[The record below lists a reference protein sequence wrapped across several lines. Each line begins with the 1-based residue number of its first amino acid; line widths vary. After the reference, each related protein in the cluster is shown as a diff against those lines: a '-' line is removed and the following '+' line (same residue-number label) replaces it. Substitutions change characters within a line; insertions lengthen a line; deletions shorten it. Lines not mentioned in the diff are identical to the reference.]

1 MTILFSLSVLSV
13 SLISIYVMDNFFFSR
28 NLSRNASHP
37 IVLIQEICTR
47 IYGKKDFQFLLVDR
61 KIDESFDRDLENR
74 SSVFQTIF
82 VFTFIIIIGR
92 NEENGTAMILYIN
105 IYIFDDRGKK

>member
-13 SLISIYVMDNFFFSR
+13 SLISIYIMDNFFFSR
-28 NLSRNASHP
+28 NLSRNASH
-37 IVLIQEICTR
+37 LIQEICTR

-105 IYIFDDRGKK
+105 IYIR

>member
-1 MTILFSLSVLSV
+1 MLRIPSYSSKKYVLGYMERR
-13 SLISIYVMDNFFFSR
+13 ISNFF
-28 NLSRNASHP
+28 L
-37 IVLIQEICTR
+37 LI
-47 IYGKKDFQFLLVDR
+47 K

-105 IYIFDDRGKK
+105 IYIYIR